1 MAQVTLKGNPVQVK
15 GELPKAGA
23 RAPAFSPGR

>member
-15 GELPKAGA
+15 GNLPQVGA
-23 RAPAFSPGR
+23 KHRRFPGR